1 MKDEALARKIETVKG
16 SIDDAKDLSPDEREA
31 LHDLVD
37 HAAATANGS
46 QQKLDDLTVSHCK
59 AVLRTARFELS
70 FKDRVVDAIGGPL
83 TGLKDEIIKG
93 VGDMLKAHVVS
104 CPNQYVK
111 PQPTT
116 ILDVIM
122 AMAKNTWFYFA
133 VAAIAFNPNAVAII
147 DRLMK

>member
-83 TGLKDEIIKG
+83 TALKDEILEG
-93 VGDMLKAHVVS
+93 VGAMLKAHVVS

-111 PQPTT
+111 PAPTT
-116 ILDVIM
+116 ILDV
-122 AMAKNTWFYFA
+122 AMAAAKNPWFYFA
-133 VAAIAFNPNAVAII
+133 VSVVAFSPNLVAVVQ
-147 DRLMK
+147 LWKK